1 MTPSTRV
8 LCTCQHRLGRKGLS
22 SIRVFPFSGVAR
34 IAEPNLGARLGR
46 KSADGRPTRRSRP
59 NDFRLYDHKEAVSG
73 VPRTARGGGVR
84 QFRAGLSGNHG
95 CPKRETGSPGRFKAS
110 LRENVLGSP
119 KELMKLSVPSL
130 VYAVQNNM
138 AFLALSNL
146 DAAVYQVTYQL
157 KIPCTALCTVLM
169 LNRTLSKLQWI
180 SVFMLC
186 GGVILV
192 QWEPAQATKV
202 VVEQNPLLGF
212 GAVAIAVLCSGF
224 AGVYFEKV
232 LKSSDTSLWVRNIQM
247 YLSGI
252 VVTLVGVYLSD
263 GAEINEKGF
272 FYGYTYYV
280 WFVIFLA
287 SVGGLYTSVVVKYT
301 DNIMK
306 GFSAAAAIVLST
318 IASVMLFGLQITL
331 TFALGTLLV
340 CVSIYLYGLPRQDTT
355 SIQQGEIASKER
367 VGGT

>member
-1 MTPSTRV
+1 MAAKENVSLLFKLYCLLVMTLVAATYTVVLRYTRTVTTEMYFSTTAV
-8 LCTCQHRLGRKGLS
+8 CLTEIIKLILS
-22 SIRVFPFSGVAR
+22 VGILA
-34 IAEPNLGARLGR
+34 
-46 KSADGRPTRRSRP
+46 K
-59 NDFRLYDHKEAVSG
+59 
-73 VPRTARGGGVR
+73 
-84 QFRAGLSGNHG
+84 
-95 CPKRETGSPGRFKAS
+95 ETGSLSRLIIS
-110 LRENVLGSP
+110 LKENVLGSP
-119 KELMKLSVPSL
+119 VEMLKLSVPSL
-130 VYAVQNNM
+130 VYALQNNM
-138 AFLALSNL
+138 AFVALSNL

-169 LNRTLSKLQWI
+169 LRRSLSNLQWF

-192 QWEPAQATKV
+192 QYSPSEATKV
-202 VVEQNPLLGF
+202 QIEQNHLLGF

-247 YLSGI
+247 YISGI
-252 VVTLVGVYLSD
+252 VVTLAGVYLSD
-263 GAEINEKGF
+263 GSQVIEKGF
-272 FYGYTYYV
+272 FYGYNYLV
-280 WFVIFLA
+280 WIVILLA

-331 TFALGTLLV
+331 TFSAGALLV
-340 CVSIYLYGLPRQDTT
+340 CVSIYIYGLPRKDTT
-355 SIQQGEIASKER
+355 KIDTKESSKNER
-367 VGGT
+367 LISV